1 MRQYE
6 QSEGQGHQ
14 GSVEFSKISEKFR
27 AEISDLQTMFHQ
39 LYADCLTRRP
49 IVTSYKQERKSD
61 EVLRTIKMLQKSNER
76 EKDDIIYSH
85 EVFIRDLV
93 AKCRSDITEAEEEL
107 RKVFLCQIFGN

>member
-1 MRQYE
+1 
-6 QSEGQGHQ
+6 
-14 GSVEFSKISEKFR
+14 
-27 AEISDLQTMFHQ
+27 MFHQ

-93 AKCRSDITEAEEEL
+93 AKCRSDITDAEEEL
-107 RKVFLCQIFGN
+107 RKVIFIRVKLRGNIRGQGDFRWEIESTKSHDFLNKIL